1 MRAMVFCRGSGTR
14 QLILSELRQHSPFSA
29 YLNEKQ
35 LRRLARACRLQRFA
49 EGVELHSSP
58 FYIMV
63 TGKVRV
69 ESIATNETLCS
80 RAEGDFFT
88 RSVASVGKEEKK
100 DKKNAEPSYTNH
112 EEEEEEYDTRVVGT
126 EAGEALLLASESKL
140 LDLLEVVDAETRQRA
155 SQTWFPSP

>member
-1 MRAMVFCRGSGTR
+1 MCESAATAAAEIAAVVTYHTVLLNHPIHLAVRIHPPQFRRLPGPLPRGAETTRSRELRNRGAGARAMVFCGGSGTR

-49 EGVELHSSP
+49 VGVELHSSP

-69 ESIATNETLCS
+69 ESIATSETLCS

-88 RSVASVGKEEKK
+88 RSVAS
-100 DKKNAEPSYTNH
+100 
-112 EEEEEEYDTRVVGT
+112 
-126 EAGEALLLASESKL
+126 
-140 LDLLEVVDAETRQRA
+140 
-155 SQTWFPSP
+155 